1 MKKTLVIIFSIIL
14 CIALTGA
21 AVALGG
27 EDGINKIRYKLRVIS
42 GFAAL

>member
-1 MKKTLVIIFSIIL
+1 MKKALIIIFSIIL
-14 CIALTGA
+14 CIALAGA

-27 EDGINKIRYKLRVIS
+27 EGGINKIRYKLKVMS